1 MQDEA
6 GHVDKVEGIKIRV
19 ILAAV
24 WNLGFPQ
31 PGVK

>member
-1 MQDEA
+1 
-6 GHVDKVEGIKIRV
+6 VERESIKKWV